1 MRQSITRAD
10 VARLA
15 GVSSAVVSYVVNEG
29 PRNVSEQ
36 TRGRVLAAIQELGYR
51 PNANARALRARTSRT
66 LGLLVPSIANPYFA
80 ELADALEAA
89 AFARGRTLLIG
100 SSHEDAAREARYLG
114 EFMERRVDGV
124 IVVSVAGMSG
134 AGESS
139 VRTVLDAGIAL
150 VLLDRPVEGLDDV
163 PYIAIDNEAAGF
175 AATQH
180 LIEHGHTLIGCVAGP
195 QDQAVAR
202 ARRDGWRRAMEG
214 QGLTDLDALLTQAP
228 FSPEGGYQAA
238 TALLSDTEATAV
250 FVSSDGQSHGVIA
263 AARDRG
269 RRVPDDIAVLGF
281 DGTSQSQFSEPRLS
295 VIEQP
300 IEEMALSTLLAL
312 EEQTGGARL
321 APFRLVTRSSCG
333 C

>member
-15 GVSSAVVSYVVNEG
+15 GVSSAVVSYVVNDG

-36 TRGRVLAAIQELGYR
+36 TRNRVLAAIQELGYR
-51 PNANARALRARTSRT
+51 PDANARALRARTSRT

-80 ELADALEAA
+80 ELAEALEAA

-100 SSHEDAAREARYLG
+100 SSHEDPGREARYLG

-124 IVVSVAGMSG
+124 VVVSVAG
-134 AGESS
+134 ESS
-139 VRTVLDAGIAL
+139 IRTVLDAGIAL

-163 PYIAIDNEAAGF
+163 PYVAIDNEAAGF

-180 LIEHGHTLIGCVAGP
+180 LIEHGHTRIGCVAGP
-195 QDQAVAR
+195 HDQAVAR

-214 QGLTDLDALLTQAP
+214 QGFTNLDALLTQAP
-228 FSPEGGYQAA
+228 FSPAGGYQAA

-300 IEEMALSTLLAL
+300 IEEMALSALLAL